1 MMTWWHKMTFSRY
14 EILIYMR
21 QTDPQLSIYIARRV
35 SHLCQ
40 LVCSYGSPK
49 PYTIWRSK
57 GVSPLLSH
65 KYSNINS
72 NGLKLPFYQ
81 YHSRNNLHNR
91 SQIKSKNMMCPHR
104 LLMRNGLLL
113 TGKYFLVLCLLL
125 RGCCSSC
132 SFGG

>member
-21 QTDPQLSIYIARRV
+21 QTNPQLSTYIARRV

-72 NGLKLPFYQ
+72 HGLKLPYYQ

-91 SQIKSKNMMCPHR
+91 SQMKKNMMCPHR